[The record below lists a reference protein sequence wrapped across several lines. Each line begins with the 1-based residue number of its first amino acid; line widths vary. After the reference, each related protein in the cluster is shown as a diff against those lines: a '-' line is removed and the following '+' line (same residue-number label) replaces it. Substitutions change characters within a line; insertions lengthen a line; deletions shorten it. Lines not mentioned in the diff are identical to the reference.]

1 MFPTLKVMSTV
12 HDSHYSQYSMAI
24 RGVQFCESKLLGS
37 LCLKLSNLQ
46 LVLDTHPW
54 NIWCL
59 TSIDIFLSFGL
70 KIRCRCRM
78 VASLEGWVRIL
89 KGFGA
94 EVRSVGTLEGS
105 SVRRYATSLIV
116 ALCIS
121 MYYFHNSTDIFVNPS
136 YLPFCTQNA
145 SWISSKNMYIG
156 DKSCVSSSWI

>member
-1 MFPTLKVMSTV
+1 MMSTV

-24 RGVQFCESKLLGS
+24 RGVQFCESKLLGFAMS
-37 LCLKLSNLQ
+37 KIIKFAFSFRYTPLKHLIFWHQ
-46 LVLDTHPW
+46 LTFFCHL
-54 NIWCL
+54 
-59 TSIDIFLSFGL
+59 GL
-70 KIRCRCRM
+70 KIRCRM

-136 YLPFCTQNA
+136 YFLPFCTQKA
-145 SWISSKNMYIG
+145 QK
-156 DKSCVSSSWI
+156 CQ